1 MKRELHWNYKD
12 VFRAARLGFS
22 AKKMWTMFLGILIGT
37 VLYSIFAYLGLLASG
52 LTLQEIWSEFRFIPF
67 PWGIPLTLG
76 GKILFCIGGLLF
88 LFAYFLFG
96 AAVAKLTIQQLKGD
110 EFYEVKRAIQH
121 AFKSGKAAIL
131 APIVLLI
138 VIGLILLGGVILGL
152 LGKIPYLGELI
163 LLIAA
168 IPVIFTVF
176 FLVYLIVSFFVS
188 LFLAPA
194 VAGAT
199 RSDTFDTLFEIFS
212 TLNDEN
218 WRFLGYEALLYGVK
232 GVAIAVF
239 LFFTGR
245 VFAIIYGVLSLPW
258 LMGQKFVHLADA
270 ALSYLPNLTFPNEW
284 TFQWISRILEWTR
297 TDLVLYPPTTPA
309 LPWPQAI
316 LGFLFGILLYF
327 MVFTVLAYW
336 GAMHWA
342 GNTLIF
348 TVLLKKK
355 DDIDLLAEPKE
366 EEIPASTSVEEKSTE
381 EKPVSEQ
388 PSQAEGAGSGG
399 ETSQEKSQGETP
411 SKEAGEESP

>member
-12 VFRAARLGFS
+12 VFRAARFGFS

-37 VLYSIFAYLGLLASG
+37 LLYSIFAYLGLLASG
-52 LTLQEIWSEFRFIPF
+52 LTLQEIWSEFRLIPF

-76 GKILFCIGGLLF
+76 GKILFCIGGILF
-88 LFAYFLFG
+88 VITYFLFG
-96 AAVAKLTIQQLKGD
+96 TAVAKLTIQQLKGD

-121 AFKSGKAAIL
+121 AFKSGKASVL
-131 APIVLLI
+131 APIVLII
-138 VIGLILLGGVILGL
+138 VIALILLGGVILGL

-163 LLIAA
+163 LLLAA

-176 FLVYLIVSFFVS
+176 FLVYLIVAFFVS

-218 WRFLGYEALLYGVK
+218 WRFIGYEALLYGVK
-232 GVAIAVF
+232 TVAFTFF
-239 LFFTGR
+239 LYFTGR

-258 LMGQKFVHLADA
+258 LMGQKIVHLADA

-284 TFQWISRILEWTR
+284 TFQWVSRILELTR
-297 TDLVLYPPTTPA
+297 TDLILYPPTTPS

-316 LGFLFGILLYF
+316 LGFLFGILLYL
-327 MVFTVLAYW
+327 VIFTVLAYW

-366 EEIPASTSVEEKSTE
+366 TE
-381 EKPVSEQ
+381 V
-388 PSQAEGAGSGG
+388 
-399 ETSQEKSQGETP
+399 TP
-411 SKEAGEESP
+411 SPTPAPSSTTPETTKEEGEGGSEGDSGESKEPPEEDQTKQDTGEAKP